1 MVWCCGWSGEL
12 NRSSIC
18 TKGTSQPINSCKRTC
33 APTGKGAISCAQ
45 VRESPWSSRIR
56 QHLRKASRGGTDPLV
71 GAAEAAPVPVLCGP
85 KEILEEL
92 EDPVGLQPL
101 PVCLV
106 ELLEPWALHVI
117 QRISPLSNMC
127 STLFRALLP

>member
-1 MVWCCGWSGEL
+1 M
-12 NRSSIC
+12 
-18 TKGTSQPINSCKRTC
+18 
-33 APTGKGAISCAQ
+33 
-45 VRESPWSSRIR
+45 
-56 QHLRKASRGGTDPLV
+56 
-71 GAAEAAPVPVLCGP
+71 PVLCGP